1 MINLNEVYDSAAIAV
16 YTKNDKSNSIPDLGL
31 AFWPNKR
38 KTSID
43 LKWIKTANG
52 LPVSL
57 APSNFDAK
65 ATIRARKGFGINKQ
79 EMAFFRE
86 AMVVSE
92 HDRIELAKLSDVTSP
107 FVKDVVN
114 NIFNDTKTLV
124 DGANVVPERMRMQL
138 LFPEADGPSIYISS
152 DGVVYQYN
160 YDADGQWAKN
170 NRKVLSGTRLW
181 ANPETAK
188 PLDDIAKIIEDANEP
203 IKYLVMSQ
211 AELTLLKNCKQVQ
224 QAILAQNQTA
234 NVYMTSQ
241 LVKNLIS
248 DLHPGVEVV
257 VYKKKYKD
265 EAGVTHPFVPDG
277 FVAFVPE
284 GNLGN
289 TWFGM
294 TPEELAKMEAKD
306 VDVTILP
313 SGVAVAVV
321 TTYDSTMQTMTVVA
335 ETLLPSYER
344 MDSVY
349 LLVTGTV
356 EDATDGEIGE
366 LNVTSAAS
374 ASTMG
379 STVITVD
386 PELTEGNS
394 YRYKI
399 GSNVTVPEYGAN
411 VRMYSAWDGESE
423 IVAETGKK
431 ILIVECDGSYGAV
444 KAGIATVTA
453 KDS

>member
-1 MINLNEVYDSAAIAV
+1 MINLSEVYDSAAIAV
-16 YTKNDKSNSIPDLGL
+16 YTKNDKSNSIADLGL

-38 KTSID
+38 KSSID
-43 LKWIKTANG
+43 LKWIKTHNG

-92 HDRIELAKLSDVTSP
+92 HDRIELAKLSDVSSP
-107 FVKDVVN
+107 FVKDVVA
-114 NIFNDTKTLV
+114 NIFNDVKTLT

-138 LFPEADGPSIYISS
+138 LFPETGGPSIYISS

-160 YDADGQWAKN
+160 YDVDGKWAKN
-170 NRKVLSGTRLW
+170 NRKTLSGTRLW
-181 ANPETAK
+181 ANTETAK
-188 PLDDIAKIIEDANEP
+188 PLDDIANIIENANEP

-211 AELTLLKNCKQVQ
+211 AEINLLMNCKQVQ
-224 QAILAQNQTA
+224 QAILAQNPTA
-234 NVYMTSQ
+234 NVYMTNQ

-248 DLHPGVEVV
+248 NLHPGVEIL

-265 EAGVTHPFVPDG
+265 EAGVTHPFAPDG

-284 GNLGN
+284 GNLGS

-313 SGVAVAVV
+313 S
-321 TTYDSTMQTMTVVA
+321 
-335 ETLLPSYER
+335 YER

-349 LLVTGTV
+349 LLETGTV
-356 EDATDGEIGE
+356 DDATDGEIGE
-366 LNVTSAAS
+366 LDVTSGAS
-374 ASTMG
+374 ASEMG
-379 STVITVD
+379 KTEITVD

-394 YRYKI
+394 YRYKV
-399 GSNVTVPEYGAN
+399 GNNVTVPEYGAN

-423 IVAETGKK
+423 ITAETGKK
-431 ILIVECDGSYGAV
+431 ILIVECDESYGAV

>member
-92 HDRIELAKLSDVTSP
+92 HDRIELAKLSDMTSP

-224 QAILAQNQTA
+224 QAILAQNPTA

-277 FVAFVPE
+277 FVTFVPE

-306 VDVTILP
+306 IDVTILP

-349 LLVTGTV
+349 LLETGTV
-356 EDATDGEIGE
+356 DDATDGEMD
-366 LNVTSAAS
+366 VTSGAS
-374 ASTMG
+374 ASEMG
-379 STVITVD
+379 KTAITVD

-394 YRYKI
+394 YRYKV
-399 GSNVTVPEYGAN
+399 GNNVTIPEYGAN
-411 VRMYSAWDGESE
+411 VRMYSAWNGEDE
-423 IVAETGKK
+423 ITAETGKK
-431 ILIVECDGSYGAV
+431 ILIVECDESYGAV

>member
-1 MINLNEVYDSAAIAV
+1 M
-16 YTKNDKSNSIPDLGL
+16 
-31 AFWPNKR
+31 
-38 KTSID
+38 
-43 LKWIKTANG
+43 
-52 LPVSL
+52 
-57 APSNFDAK
+57 
-65 ATIRARKGFGINKQ
+65 
-79 EMAFFRE
+79 
-86 AMVVSE
+86 
-92 HDRIELAKLSDVTSP
+92 
-107 FVKDVVN
+107 KDVVA
-114 NIFNDTKTLV
+114 NIFNDVKTLT

-138 LFPEADGPSIYISS
+138 LFPETGGPSIYISS

-160 YDADGQWAKN
+160 YDVDGKWARN
-170 NRKVLSGTRLW
+170 NRKTLSGTRLW
-181 ANPETAK
+181 ANTETAK
-188 PLDDIAKIIEDANEP
+188 PLDDIANIIENANEP

-211 AELTLLKNCKQVQ
+211 AEINLLMNCKQVQ
-224 QAILAQNQTA
+224 QAILAQNPTA
-234 NVYMTSQ
+234 NVYMTNQ

-248 DLHPGVEVV
+248 NLHPGVEIL

-349 LLVTGTV
+349 LLETGTV
-356 EDATDGEIGE
+356 DDATDGEIGE
-366 LNVTSAAS
+366 LDVTSVAG
-374 ASTMG
+374 TENG
-379 STVITVD
+379 DTKITVSPD
-386 PELTEGNS
+386 LTEGNS
-394 YRYKI
+394 YRYKV
-399 GSNVTVPEYGAN
+399 GANVSIPEYGAN
-411 VRMYSAWDGESE
+411 VRMYSAWDGEAD
-423 IVAETGKK
+423 ITAETGKK
-431 ILIVECDGSYGAV
+431 ILIVECDASYGAV